1 MSCSA
6 GRPTFRL
13 LDQRVGWC
21 DVEYNAATQGW
32 VDIGPAPVVDNLT
45 GWSDSDGIQLLLA
58 SGAAGEGVIAFGDLL
73 ASLPPRRLA
82 RGCGPGSWLL
92 LTPGG
97 MVLRRDPCTGCWRPI
112 WCAEH
117 PPDGLEAARAL
128 ASSTDRFAIVAA
140 AGVQVWTVAGETQV
154 AEIAV
159 KDAERVAFFPC
170 GDLLVASSASTG
182 SILLQRFGPV
192 GDPLECVAL
201 SANITGPVSRVAVD
215 VNDQVWLATGADP
228 SSRLL
233 WSGPLGGQFV
243 PAAAANLA
251 AAFPPT
257 GLIGS
262 SSKGFC
268 LQETGANGIA
278 VTSCSSWDGCPIP
291 VSCVPPPAP
300 PQWQTSGS
308 ITSGWIDSGISRC
321 RWHRVRVDA
330 DMPMGTGIEISVVTT
345 DFDPSSPTF
354 EKPSSSDWQQ
364 GPAGAL
370 DVLVQQPPGQFLQ
383 LSLVLTSDGTH
394 TPVVRS
400 VRIDFPRRTSLDW
413 LPAVYREN
421 VEAEDFTERFL
432 ANFDSSI
439 DDVDAAIARF
449 PALLETNNVPGQVLP
464 WLGSFLDVVFD
475 PTWPDTERRKILNT
489 LPTLY
494 AQRGT
499 LAGLSAAILLIFGV
513 NPAIRELATER
524 SWGARRL
531 VKSKGRRPGPAQ
543 RGGRVSPAFRESE
556 VTVPPRPLGARRRA
570 HSRIRQPRPGS
581 AQFRGLSLRDPD
593 SQRDDG
599 RRPQPAQRPDRFS
612 ETRTHDGDR
621 PVRGRRFRRRG
632 LVGRGDRHRVH
643 APAGADSGSVGKRAF
658 ATGKPGGG
666 GHTPRPAS
674 PGDRSVLGGRRP
686 NLAGVRRPWRKQT

>member
-1 MSCSA
+1 M
-6 GRPTFRL
+6 
-13 LDQRVGWC
+13 
-21 DVEYNAATQGW
+21 
-32 VDIGPAPVVDNLT
+32 
-45 GWSDSDGIQLLLA
+45 
-58 SGAAGEGVIAFGDLL
+58 
-73 ASLPPRRLA
+73 
-82 RGCGPGSWLL
+82 
-92 LTPGG
+92 
-97 MVLRRDPCTGCWRPI
+97 
-112 WCAEH
+112 
-117 PPDGLEAARAL
+117 
-128 ASSTDRFAIVAA
+128 
-140 AGVQVWTVAGETQV
+140 
-154 AEIAV
+154 
-159 KDAERVAFFPC
+159 
-170 GDLLVASSASTG
+170 
-182 SILLQRFGPV
+182 
-192 GDPLECVAL
+192 
-201 SANITGPVSRVAVD
+201 AVD
-215 VNDQVWLATGADP
+215 VNDQVWLATGAD
-228 SSRLL
+228 RLETSL
-233 WSGPLGGQFV
+233 ERAPGGQFV

-370 DVLVQQPPGQFLQ
+370 DVLVQQPPGQFQ

-432 ANFDSSI
+432 ANFDLSI

-524 SWGARRL
+524 SWWCSPTRQEQRQTPWSSPARRSGQSGFSG
-531 VKSKGRRPGPAQ
+531 KRSHGSASATRRSASRPFTHTATPTWIRSIPRPIASRSRFPAGRRA
-543 RGGRVSPAFRESE
+543 S
-556 VTVPPRPLGARRRA
+556 T
-570 HSRIRQPRPGS
+570 
-581 AQFRGLSLRDPD
+581 
-593 SQRDDG
+593 
-599 RRPQPAQRPDRFS
+599 
-612 ETRTHDGDR
+612 
-621 PVRGRRFRRRG
+621 
-632 LVGRGDRHRVH
+632 
-643 APAGADSGSVGKRAF
+643 
-658 ATGKPGGG
+658 ATGS
-666 GHTPRPAS
+666 T
-674 PGDRSVLGGRRP
+674 
-686 NLAGVRRPWRKQT
+686 T

>member
-45 GWSDSDGIQLLLA
+45 GWADSDGIQLLLA
-58 SGAAGEGVIAFGDLL
+58 SGAPGEGVIAFGDLL

-97 MVLRRDPCTGCWRPI
+97 MILRRDPCTGCWRPI

-117 PPDGLEAARAL
+117 PPEGLEAARAL
-128 ASSTDRFAIVAA
+128 ASSTDRFAIVGATA
-140 AGVQVWTVAGETQV
+140 VQVWTVAGETQV

-159 KDAERVAFFPC
+159 KDAERVAFFPG
-170 GDLLVASSASTG
+170 GDLLVASSPPGG

-192 GDPLECVAL
+192 GDPLERVAL
-201 SANITGPVSRVAVD
+201 AANITGPVSRLAVD

-449 PALLETNNVPGQVLP
+449 PALLETNNVPSQVLP

-524 SWGARRL
+524 SWGALADSSKAKADALVQPSAAVGSVRL
-531 VKSKGRRPGPAQ
+531 FGKAKSRFRLGHSALGVAPIHAYGNPDLDPLNAEAYRFEIQIPSGTTGVDRNRLNDLIASQKPAHTTATV
-543 RGGRVSPAFRESE
+543 RFGGDGFVVGVWSAVGIDTAFMPLPAP
-556 VTVPPRPLGARRRA
+556 TLGASGNVRLRRA
-570 HSRIRQPRPGS
+570 
-581 AQFRGLSLRDPD
+581 SLVAAGTP
-593 SQRDDG
+593 
-599 RRPQPAQRPDRFS
+599 
-612 ETRTHDGDR
+612 
-621 PVRGRRFRRRG
+621 RGRLPLAIG
-632 LVGRGDRHRVH
+632 VSSVVGV
-643 APAGADSGSVGKRAF
+643 
-658 ATGKPGGG
+658 
-666 GHTPRPAS
+666 
-674 PGDRSVLGGRRP
+674 
-686 NLAGVRRPWRKQT
+686 QTLLE